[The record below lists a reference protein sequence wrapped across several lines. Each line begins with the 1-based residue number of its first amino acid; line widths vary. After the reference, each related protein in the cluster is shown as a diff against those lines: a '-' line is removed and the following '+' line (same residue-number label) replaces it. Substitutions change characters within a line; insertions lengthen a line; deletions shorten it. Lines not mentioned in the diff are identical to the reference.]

1 MDDGSQR
8 CQFAVRSGGHT
19 PAAGAASSQGG
30 VVIDLSVMN
39 STVFN
44 AQSAIASIEAGAR
57 WSSVYHTL
65 KQYGLAVTG
74 GRADSVGVGGLVIGG
89 THNLPSNV

>member
-1 MDDGSQR
+1 M
-8 CQFAVRSGGHT
+8 
-19 PAAGAASSQGG
+19 
-30 VVIDLSVMN
+30 IDLSMMN

-57 WSSVYHTL
+57 RSSVYYTL
-65 KQYGLAVTG
+65 KQYGVTVTG

-89 THNLPSNV
+89 THNLPSNDEAVLMSPRWIVLLHGSAWFRL